1 MLGYSKNAS
10 HAISIKIISLN
21 KFSFRLDY
29 ILDLINTLEI
39 RSSSQ
44 KGGLAVPD
52 ANIVPV
58 YSPLDVI
65 ELMNVGHR
73 NRAVGFTSMNDR
85 SSRSHR
91 S

>member
-1 MLGYSKNAS
+1 MGY
-10 HAISIKIISLN
+10 L
-21 KFSFRLDY
+21 SFLLDY

-58 YSPLDVI
+58 YSPLDVL
-65 ELMNVGHR
+65 ELMNVGHK

-91 S
+91 STILNIQFMLEIAFRS